1 MSPNDD
7 DPSDRDAILA
17 RRALLLST
25 ALAAF
30 SCGSPRDGSP
40 QPEQPTTG
48 TTTATATATASASS
62 APTVTLPAPLPAWK
76 DVMAKAPPLGI
87 PASVDGR
94 EREQLDWLEKRAAEQ
109 YETIR
114 GLWEAVPQCDA
125 TVPDC
130 RPSWRTA
137 GERLKAILDVTR
149 GRGFGG
155 CGGANGE
162 TATVIRRR
170 NAHDRYHQAL
180 VTDLQA
186 QVKKTAAAFGPLA
199 EQEWLK
205 LEANAMKPPP
215 MPCLSPCPM
224 PEVQSLLAH
233 VPFSKNASK
242 VGPDEPLMKASLDAV
257 VQIFKGNRAKS
268 KIVVRGHASATE
280 DKPAELAAARAKAV
294 ADWLVKAGIPK
305 DSVVTKSFGA
315 DLPIERADAEAAA
328 ENQRVDFEAVP
339 Q

>member
-30 SCGSPRDGSP
+30 SCGSPRDQSP
-40 QPEQPTTG
+40 QPEQPATG
-48 TTTATATATASASS
+48 TTTATATASASS
-62 APTVTLPAPLPAWK
+62 APNVSLPAPLPAWK
-76 DVMAKAPPLGI
+76 DTMAKAPPLDI
-87 PASVDGR
+87 PASVDGK
-94 EREQLDWLEKRAAEQ
+94 ERDQLGWLEKRAAEQ
-109 YETIR
+109 YEAIR
-114 GLWEAVPQCDA
+114 GLWEAVPRCDA
-125 TVPDC
+125 TLPDC
-130 RPSWRTA
+130 RPSWRKA
-137 GERLKAILDVTR
+137 GEQLKAILDLTR
-149 GRGFGG
+149 VRGFGG

-162 TATVIRRR
+162 TATVVRRR
-170 NAHDRYHQAL
+170 SAHDRYQQAL
-180 VTDLQA
+180 LADLQA
-186 QVKKTAAAFGPLA
+186 HVRKTAAAFGPLA

-205 LEANAMKPPP
+205 LEANANKVPP

-224 PEVQSLLAH
+224 PEVQSLLGH

-242 VGPDEPLMKASLDAV
+242 VGPDEPLMKSSLDAM
-257 VQIFKGNRAKS
+257 VQIYKGNRAKS
-268 KIVVRGHASATE
+268 KIVVRGHASPSE

-315 DLPIERADAEAAA
+315 ELPIERADSDLAS